1 MNRLIYTLLLISL
14 SFAFTSVN
22 AQKGIKT
29 IDQSQRNAPKWV
41 NSLEKDYI
49 IIVGTGS
56 SVDKA
61 QEDALIRIKEKIIRA
76 VAENVQFESKMTRKE
91 DMFNN
96 ISSYAENYEST
107 TKSQAT
113 DVSFVKGISLSKAE
127 EFYWEVLLNK
137 ADKTTIAHYHVKY
150 PFTEMELKK
159 LVMAFEKIDRELSKQ
174 LNTIIDEI
182 PIMASVERMEGA
194 IKELE
199 QLKERFIDAREDQAA
214 TGISR
219 ITARL
224 KSIVVLPETNSL
236 GEIVYTLRIGDQII
250 TASKKPSVMCPNKC
264 ATITNIEPTKS
275 GWKILYDPQY
285 CYDDPN
291 NMITVRHTIRFNNL
305 KHDFHFD
312 INDNKVE
319 VFMHSD
325 IMMNGTV
332 EGDMATN
339 VKIKFNVTT
348 KYDSPF
354 VIDQIVLKYDRI
366 SPISFDNINKSFSGK
381 GDHSLELMV
390 DKDLPVA
397 EYSSSKAPMVNGM
410 IYYSSKNSGEKFTYK
425 LYKHTVTTNF

>member
-1 MNRLIYTLLLISL
+1 MKKLIYTLLLLSL
-14 SFAFTSVN
+14 SLAFTTVN
-22 AQKGIKT
+22 AQKGIK
-29 IDQSQRNAPKWV
+29 IESSQRKAPKWI

-61 QEDALIRIKEKIIRA
+61 QEDALIRIKEHIIRA

-107 TKSQAT
+107 TKSQST

-127 EFYWEVLLNK
+127 EFYWEVRQDK
-137 ADKTTIAHYHVKY
+137 STKTTIAHYHVKY
-150 PFTEMELKK
+150 PFADTELKK
-159 LVMAFEKIDRELSKQ
+159 LVMAFEKIDRELTKQ

-182 PIMASVERMEGA
+182 PMMTSIERMEGA

-199 QLKERFIDAREDQAA
+199 QLKERFIDPRQDQAA

-224 KSIVVLPETNSL
+224 KSIVVFPETNNL
-236 GEIVYTLRIGDQII
+236 GEIVYSLRIGEQIV
-250 TASKKPSVMCPNKC
+250 TGSKKPSVLVPNKC
-264 ATITNIEPTKS
+264 ATITNIEPTES

-291 NMITVRHTIRFNNL
+291 NMVTVKHTIRFNNL

-332 EGDMATN
+332 EGDVATN
-339 VKIKFNVTT
+339 VKIKFIVTT

-381 GDHSLELMV
+381 GDHELELTV

-397 EYSSSKAPMVNGM
+397 EYSSSKSPMVNGM
-410 IYYSSKNSGEKFTYK
+410 IYYSSKKSGEKFTYK